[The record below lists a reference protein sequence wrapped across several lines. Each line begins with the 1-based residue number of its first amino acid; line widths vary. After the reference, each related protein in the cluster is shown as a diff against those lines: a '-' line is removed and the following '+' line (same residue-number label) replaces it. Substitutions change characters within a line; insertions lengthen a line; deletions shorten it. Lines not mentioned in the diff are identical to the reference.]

1 MFIKG
6 ILVTVENYR
15 SKERE
20 IHNLL
25 VGQENYNSDFYCGA
39 NGIDIQTN
47 NGKAVIPCVEIFE
60 EFLNSKGIIFEN
72 LEVELMVNNEL
83 V

>member
-1 MFIKG
+1 MEFKG

-25 VGQENYNSDFYCGA
+25 VGQDGYNSDFYCGS
-39 NGIDIQTN
+39 NGIDIMTN
-47 NGKAVIPCVEIFE
+47 DGKAVIPCIDFFE
-60 EFLNSKGIIFEN
+60 EFLKSKGIFFEN
-72 LEVELMVNNEL
+72 LEVELMVNDMI
-83 V
+83 